1 MHLFVAFEE
10 PRVRRGFVVKARPSA
25 ILWQVKYGCHP
36 DDKSNISR
44 SRQNVNSSSLSA
56 TTTLSVPSCGRR
68 ARKRT
73 GRTLPFHKRYTGTK
87 EFQFSANTLCTY
99 RGSFVSRGILRCIV
113 TLEMDI

>member
-44 SRQNVNSSSLSA
+44 SRQNVNSSSCRPRRRYLSLLRPPH
-56 TTTLSVPSCGRR
+56 TE
-68 ARKRT
+68 KEE
-73 GRTLPFHKRYTGTK
+73 PFRSINVTRGTK

-99 RGSFVSRGILRCIV
+99 RGSFASRGILRCIV